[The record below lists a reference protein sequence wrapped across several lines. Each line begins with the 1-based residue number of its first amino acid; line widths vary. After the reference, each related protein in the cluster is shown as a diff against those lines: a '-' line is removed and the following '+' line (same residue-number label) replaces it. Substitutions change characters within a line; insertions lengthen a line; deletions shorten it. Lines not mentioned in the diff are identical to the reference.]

1 MRIERGAQVP
11 LTVAAQRCSRP
22 GALTVVAAPR
32 ALTVAAQS
40 LQPPRRPHSRCTVAA
55 GPHSRCAALQ
65 PPSAPYSR
73 CRSPGPHSRCAA
85 LQPSVRVRIAGS
97 GFRKAG
103 EDRSEDR
110 PLTVAAQRCSP
121 PGAEFRAP
129 LTDMHLGACES
140 QPRGN
145 MSVSGYVRSCLCI
158 VAKLSPTS
166 PAKLGLICE
175 LSCLPARCRT
185 SYQQTHGPS
194 SFCSLKPPSIDPSS
208 FPGF

>member
-22 GALTVVAAPR
+22 GVLTVVAAPR

-65 PPSAPYSR
+65 PPR
-73 CRSPGPHSRCAA
+73 CPLQSLQVPGPHSRCAA

-121 PGAEFRAP
+121 QVLNF
-129 LTDMHLGACES
+129 
-140 QPRGN
+140 
-145 MSVSGYVRSCLCI
+145 
-158 VAKLSPTS
+158 
-166 PAKLGLICE
+166 GL
-175 LSCLPARCRT
+175 P
-185 SYQQTHGPS
+185 
-194 SFCSLKPPSIDPSS
+194 
-208 FPGF
+208 

>member
-1 MRIERGAQVP
+1 MP

-65 PPSAPYSR
+65 APQV
-73 CRSPGPHSRCAA
+73 PLTVDSRCAA
-85 LQPSVRVRIAGS
+85 LQLSVRVRIAGS

-121 PGAEFRAP
+121 QAP
-129 LTDMHLGACES
+129 RCPSQLGTLL
-140 QPRGN
+140 
-145 MSVSGYVRSCLCI
+145 YRSCS
-158 VAKLSPTS
+158 AKMFCPNVLL
-166 PAKLGLICE
+166 K
-175 LSCLPARCRT
+175 
-185 SYQQTHGPS
+185 
-194 SFCSLKPPSIDPSS
+194 CSLPKCSAKCSA
-208 FPGF
+208 